1 MLRIIFITLRTLI
14 YIALIYF
21 MWTYVVRLAK
31 SFDTRLKFTFP
42 NWTIIFGVPVI
53 IIGTTITIICL
64 YEFVIYGKGTLAHF
78 DPPRKFV
85 AIGPYKY
92 VRNPMYLG
100 VLLIFIGYALFVHS
114 ISVLLF
120 SIAFFLLAHIIIV
133 VVEEPI
139 LKEKF
144 GIDYINYTKAVN
156 RWFPRI
162 RKQNR

>member
-1 MLRIIFITLRTLI
+1 
-14 YIALIYF
+14 
-21 MWTYVVRLAK
+21 MWTYIARQAK
-31 SFDTRLKFTFP
+31 SFDTRLKFTLP
-42 NWTIIFGVPVI
+42 NWTIILGVPI
-53 IIGTTITIICL
+53 LIIGITITIICL

-78 DPPRKFV
+78 DPPEKFV

-114 ISVLLF
+114 ISVLFL
-120 SIAFFLLAHIIIV
+120 SLALFLLAHIIV
-133 VVEEPI
+133 VFIEEPG

-144 GIDYINYTKAVN
+144 GNDYMNYTKAVN

-162 RKQNR
+162 QKR